1 MKTKMYLL
9 FLLTVLL
16 ALPTLTAQQES
27 EAVSR
32 TTNPLFVLKGSIFD
46 IEEMKPVSRANVE
59 ITGGAYTTS
68 RSDGE
73 FRIQAKIGDELVIR
87 SEDFETVFYT
97 VKDRQRIRIEVR
109 PLIENSSLKNRA
121 IQSPKE
127 ARVAIESFL
136 DEARGLYKNNAGAGI
151 DKVAKALS
159 VITITAKE
167 RADSFELLGDI
178 YEHWKQYDLAIN
190 NYKKSLKNIANIAVE
205 IKLAGAYYKNKNY
218 QESIRAYEELSRKD
232 LNSNQKIIVIERLGD
247 AYAATGDYVSSIT
260 NYEEVEKQVI
270 ALKKPA
276 DAARLNTKI
285 GDAYDQQGAPQA
297 AALYFN
303 EAVELSNLET
313 SEAAVRAKTKVA
325 DYYSKKRSYDA
336 EIELR
341 KSAIKDLNIVKT
353 DSIANDDV
361 ITVQKQN
368 YKIGF
373 ALAAQ
378 NKLEEAIPFFE
389 KSIKEASSK
398 EDLTVEKNARFRL
411 SEVYRD
417 KGDFEKAKKAFE
429 EYKKVVDLSYNRK
442 EQEISQASRF
452 AKNIAEQQNRIISL
466 ERDRQLNESR
476 YQLATQNQELVAARD
491 TRQKVIIGSL
501 ILVAGFLLLTAFS
514 SYRSNKKQKYANN
527 LLALK
532 SLRSQMNPHFIF
544 NALNSVNSFIATRD
558 ERTAN
563 RYLSDFSILMRAVLE
578 NSEEDF
584 IPLSNEIDLIKRY
597 TQLEH
602 FRFKDRFEYTIEV
615 DDALDI
621 EAFMI
626 PPMLLQPY
634 VENAVWHGMRYK
646 EEKGRL
652 RIYFGQ
658 KDEDTAVITVSDDG
672 VGRTQSKALKTENQ
686 KKQKSKGMS
695 TIKKRIAILNE
706 MYGDRIAVQVS
717 DLFDNGEGTN
727 VQLTL
732 KKA

>member
-190 NYKKSLKNIANIAVE
+190 NYKKSLKNTANIAVE

-452 AKNIAEQQNRIISL
+452 AKNITEQQNRIISL

>member
-190 NYKKSLKNIANIAVE
+190 NYKKSLKNTANIAVE